1 MGQASL
7 SGCVAS
13 RERGGGR
20 LAGVDLKTGR
30 WQLRGQLNLRKI
42 LDNTG
47 GVNAPL
53 RDMLRLHRGMSTLR
67 RVKAVFWWCHMHS
80 ENPMPPAEILAAM
93 PTDDDIAELY
103 RRTVYEPQK
112 REGPVEWGD
121 GLVWAELRHS
131 SPWRMD
137 WD

>member
-1 MGQASL
+1 
-7 SGCVAS
+7 
-13 RERGGGR
+13 
-20 LAGVDLKTGR
+20 
-30 WQLRGQLNLRKI
+30 
-42 LDNTG
+42 
-47 GVNAPL
+47 
-53 RDMLRLHRGMSTLR
+53 MLRLHRGMSTLR

>member
-1 MGQASL
+1 
-7 SGCVAS
+7 
-13 RERGGGR
+13 
-20 LAGVDLKTGR
+20 
-30 WQLRGQLNLRKI
+30 
-42 LDNTG
+42 
-47 GVNAPL
+47 
-53 RDMLRLHRGMSTLR
+53 MSTLR